1 MTAMQARVVRFATP
15 GGPEVLKLETMALPE
30 PAPGEVLVRHTA
42 IGLNYQDTYHRSGFY
57 PLPLPSGIGTE
68 AAGVVERVGP
78 GVADLHA
85 GERIVYAGGTPGA
98 YASHRAVPAA
108 RVVKIPDGIS
118 DEVAAAV
125 MLKGMTVEYLLNRCY
140 AVKPRQFVLFYAA
153 AGGVGTIAGQWG
165 RHLGATMIGV
175 AGGAEKCR
183 LAREHGY
190 AEVIDRTRED
200 VVERVKAITDGAG
213 VPVVY
218 DSVGKATFEASIK
231 SLSPRGLFVPFG
243 TTTGAPPPVEAGL
256 LQKQGSLYFTR
267 PTLVT
272 YTAARE
278 ELVASAAAVFDMV
291 MRGAIS
297 VRIGARYPLADAARA
312 HADLEGGRTVGS
324 SILIPG
330 EED

>member
-1 MTAMQARVVRFATP
+1 MTAMQARVVRFAAP

-30 PAPGEVLVRHTA
+30 PAPGEVLVRHTT

-57 PLPLPSGIGTE
+57 PLPLPSGVGTE

-78 GVADLHA
+78 GVADLQA
-85 GERIVYAGGTPGA
+85 GDRIVYAGGTPGA
-98 YASHRAVPAA
+98 YASHRVVPAA

-125 MLKGMTVEYLLNRCY
+125 MLKGMTVEYLLTRCY

-231 SLSPRGLFVPFG
+231 SLAPRGLFVSFG

-291 MRGAIS
+291 MRGAIA

-324 SILIPG
+324 SILIPREG
-330 EED
+330 D